1 MAGANEAFAVPT
13 HTIIK
18 GKSYELSPMSFSDIG
33 RLTERLQ
40 AKVMNQAK
48 ELIKD
53 DSLSRENKTL
63 ILDRAQIRA
72 SKVSMFGAAS
82 DDEDDKAADQMMT
95 RMLNDP
101 GFMTYIVWLAL
112 NKKHPELSPEDVDGF
127 FNLTEKSL
135 LQEICIDVLK
145 ISGFAIE
152 MTDDNKKKKKKKKA
166 AKKKKRKKH
175 LTGVKS

>member
-13 HTIIK
+13 HTTIK
-18 GKSYELSPMSFSDIG
+18 GQPYDLSPMSFSDIG

-40 AKVMNQAK
+40 AKVMQQAK

-82 DDEDDKAADQMMT
+82 DDDDDKAADQMMT
-95 RMLNDP
+95 KMLNDP
-101 GFMTYIVWLAL
+101 GFMTYIVWLSL
-112 NKKHPELSPEDVDGF
+112 NKKHSELSPEDVDEF
-127 FNLTEKSL
+127 FSLTDKAL
-135 LQEICIDVLK
+135 LQDICIDVLK
-145 ISGFAIE
+145 LSGFAIE
-152 MTDDNKKKKKKKKA
+152 KTDDGKKKKKKKKA
-166 AKKKKRKKH
+166 AKKKRKSKR
-175 LTGVKS
+175 LTGGKS